1 MRILVTGGCGFIGS
15 NLVDELNSFG
25 HIVDVVDDLSS
36 GDIDNIDSEKK
47 IVLPHFLSQ
56 LSVKESR
63 IGKVLII
70 TSDFCDKYIINS
82 ILENKYDVVYHLAAN
97 PSVSYSFDFPMESHE
112 VNLTKAFKIFHSC
125 AKSGTKL
132 IFSSSS
138 SVYGNAEKIPT
149 KETHDLNPL
158 SPYGIQKMT
167 CENYIKFLSK
177 NYDLNYVILRYSN
190 VYGPKS
196 SGGEY
201 KKVIPSWL
209 NSIKNKE
216 IISFEG
222 SGDQLRDFIFID
234 DVTKANSKCINKN
247 IKNQI
252 YNISS
257 CKTTCNKEI
266 LSSILNINPKIEDE
280 IKINYLPER
289 KSEIPITQLLNKKAI
304 NAKLISNQMVDFE
317 TGLKK
322 TMKWFGLI

>member
-1 MRILVTGGCGFIGS
+1 MRILVIGGCGFIGS
-15 NLVDELNSFG
+15 HLVDELNSFG
-25 HIVDVVDDLSS
+25 HIVDVVDDLST
-36 GDIDNIDSEKK
+36 GDIENIESEKR

-56 LSVKESR
+56 LSLKEAR
-63 IGKVLII
+63 KGRVLVI
-70 TSDFCDKYIINS
+70 TSDFCDKHIVNL
-82 ILENKYDVVYHLAAN
+82 ILEKKYDVVYHLAAN

-138 SVYGNAEKIPT
+138 SVYGSTKKLPT
-149 KETHDLNPL
+149 KETHDFNPL
-158 SPYGIQKMT
+158 SPYAIQKMT

-177 NYDLNYVILRYSN
+177 NEGLNYVILRYSN

-196 SGGEY
+196 SGGKY
-201 KKVIPSWL
+201 RTVIPTWL
-209 NSIKNKE
+209 KSIYEKE
-216 IISFEG
+216 IMPFEG
-222 SGDQLRDFIFID
+222 NGDQLRDFIYID
-234 DVTKANSKCINKN
+234 DITKANAKCINKN

-257 CKTTCNKEI
+257 CKTICNKEI
-266 LSSILNINPKIEDE
+266 LCSILNINPKIEDE
-280 IKINYLPER
+280 IRINYLPER